1 MAGGLLEPPGY
12 EEGGGYKPLAE
23 INVTPLVDVMLV
35 LLIIFMITA
44 PLMSHKIKVELP
56 EANLDKKDD
65 LAPEVPPI
73 TLAITQEGKLY
84 WNDEPVTT
92 QLLESRLSVEAQ
104 KTPQP
109 QINVRGDKTTKYR
122 TIKDVV
128 EIAQQQGMRK
138 VGFVAIKD
146 RSN

>member
-1 MAGGLLEPPGY
+1 MAFSSNNSGGPM
-12 EEGGGYKPLAE
+12 AE

-44 PLMSHKIKVELP
+44 PLMSHKIQVALP
-56 EANLDKKDD
+56 EANLDKKEDV
-65 LAPEVPPI
+65 APEVPPI
-73 TLAITQEGKLY
+73 TIAIEADGTVF
-84 WNDEPVTT
+84 WNDEPVTEA
-92 QLLESRLSVEAQ
+92 LMESRLSVEAQ

-109 QINVRGDKTTKYR
+109 QINIRGDKTTKYR
-122 TIKDVV
+122 TVKDVV
-128 EIAQQQGMRK
+128 QIAQSQGMRK